1 MRLYSSVEGQME
13 EILASIYSDLG
24 KNK

>member
-1 MRLYSSVEGQME
+1 MRLYSAVEGQME